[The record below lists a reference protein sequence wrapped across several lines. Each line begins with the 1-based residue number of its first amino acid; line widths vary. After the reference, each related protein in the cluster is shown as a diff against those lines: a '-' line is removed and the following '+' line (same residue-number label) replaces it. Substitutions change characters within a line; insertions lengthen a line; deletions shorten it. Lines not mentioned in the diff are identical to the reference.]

1 MNVNWTPFRKLQARG
16 MRLGPL
22 VVDGDTVSVL
32 ELGEYFV
39 FSAIDAAELTAWV
52 GTLEEAM
59 VIGEEWLMAKLSAH
73 ERLAVHAERARLGGR
88 RIGHPRE
95 QPPEVK
101 DTVPIGR
108 SETEHDHLTGL
119 TDE

>member
-16 MRLGPL
+16 MSLGPL

-59 VIGEEWLMAKLSAH
+59 AIGEEWLMAKSQ
-73 ERLAVHAERARLGGR
+73 RMRGWQCTPSVHASGPGASGIRGSSR
-88 RIGHPRE
+88 RKSRIPSSSSGWR
-95 QPPEVK
+95 
-101 DTVPIGR
+101 R
-108 SETEHDHLTGL
+108 SAITSPV
-119 TDE
+119 